1 MGSGELEKRSHSV
14 RAQQSALQTAQ
25 PASRLRQHRPDAHRL
40 ISQTYSGLHSNSISK
55 TDLKKRLESYE

>member
-1 MGSGELEKRSHSV
+1 MGSGELEKRPHSI

-40 ISQTYSGLHSNSISK
+40 ISQTYSGLHSLISH
-55 TDLKKRLESYE
+55 R

>member
-1 MGSGELEKRSHSV
+1 MGSGELEKRPHSV

-40 ISQTYSGLHSNSISK
+40 ISQTYSGLHSPLISQ
-55 TDLKKRLESYE
+55 TASFKRHSP